1 MTTQSN
7 DIPRLS
13 VRDVAERLNLSDRF
27 VYDLINAGKLQHY
40 VFGGSPNR
48 RGSIRISEA
57 GLADF
62 VAASMIHKP
71 ADNDCRSRE
80 KTVDIVPQQNV
91 SLALNRIMRKGH
103 HA

>member
-1 MTTQSN
+1 MTMQSCE
-7 DIPRLS
+7 IPRLS

-27 VYDLINAGKLQHY
+27 VYELINAGKLQHY
-40 VFGGSPNR
+40 VFGGSASR

-62 VAASMIHKP
+62 VAASMIYKP
-71 ADNDCRSRE
+71 IENESRIKE
-80 KTVDIVPQQNV
+80 KRADIVPQQNV
-91 SLALNRIMRKGH
+91 SMTLNRIMGKGH